1 MGAAEKKRPR
11 GLKGVAAQKAAKKAK
26 TENEEEKTQ
35 TVILDKE
42 VEEGDELGEVEALYE
57 TAKDKLAMGEGEDTI
72 IPLLRGTI
80 HECDRILRNWSGE
93 EKAPASFYLSYGSAL
108 FDLGNLS
115 GEKEFALYRDA
126 AKERLETGLERIQEL
141 TEKDEASNITYAK
154 LNIGLAKI
162 AFGQAL
168 TSSQEGKDDVL
179 DYINSGLDKLNT
191 ALEVKNLPVGDA
203 LEAVNLVQANADNQ
217 DALESL
223 NILNDWAKE
232 QYSKIL
238 KDHPEN
244 ARALSGMGNCHLTL
258 ANYWLGRVDAL
269 EDESTEGKTE
279 LNEEE
284 TKASE
289 QLTQG
294 IEFYKR
300 VLAVSDIDLEVKGDS
315 TINLAEALINLA
327 NVTLDEEKQQARYQ
341 EAVTLLNE
349 FKEST
354 GIELPDGL
362 ASFVEEWDSQ

>member
-57 TAKDKLAMGEGEDTI
+57 SAKDKLEMGENPDTVM
-72 IPLLRGTI
+72 PLLRGTI

-108 FDLGNLS
+108 FDLGNLLGDKDLDS
-115 GEKEFALYRDA
+115 YMDA
-126 AKERLETGLERIQEL
+126 AKERLETGVERIQDL
-141 TEKDEASNITYAK
+141 SDKDEASNTTYAK
-154 LNIGLAKI
+154 LKIGLAKI
-162 AFGQAL
+162 AFSKAL
-168 TSSQEGKDDVL
+168 TSVRDGKDDVM
-179 DYINSGLDKLNT
+179 DHINSGLDKLNT
-191 ALEVKNLPVGDA
+191 ALEFKNLPVDDV
-203 LEAVNLVQANADNQ
+203 LEAINLVQANADNQ
-217 DALESL
+217 DILENLAVL
-223 NILNDWAKE
+223 NEWAKE
-232 QYSKIL
+232 QYTQIL
-238 KDHPEN
+238 KDHPQN

-258 ANYWLGRVDAL
+258 ANYWLGRVDSL
-269 EDESTEGKTE
+269 EEESAEGKTE

-289 QLTQG
+289 QLKQG
-294 IEFYKR
+294 IEYYKR
-300 VLAVSDIDLEVKGDS
+300 VLAVSEIDLEVKGDS

-341 EAVTLLNE
+341 EAVTLLDE

-362 ASFVEEWDSQ
+362 ASFVEEWTSQ